1 MRQNPGSA
9 LTERTCSTAPAQD
22 WPFVVYPAVVE
33 VIVRAMKLLPLLLS
47 CFALACQQRSSSTA
61 YEGRNPL
68 DEMLRSPQQMTRQDG
83 IAAAIL
89 VDTSGSMED
98 QVIGADGL
106 SISKI
111 AVARRAVT
119 DLIRQFEQYAAR
131 NPDRPVRVG
140 VYEFSSRD
148 RQPHCRNVLPLGP
161 PDLAAAEAAV
171 EQMTPRGGTPIGDAM
186 IKAKHDL
193 DLTGMSHR
201 HVLVVTDGKNNKGYS
216 PGAVADAIARQP
228 QEDRASVYFVA
239 FDVSAE
245 RFNSVKEAGGLVLE
259 AADERELNQTMDFI
273 LTGRILVEQPTTPA
287 TR

>member
-1 MRQNPGSA
+1 
-9 LTERTCSTAPAQD
+9 
-22 WPFVVYPAVVE
+22 
-33 VIVRAMKLLPLLLS
+33 
-47 CFALACQQRSSSTA
+47 
-61 YEGRNPL
+61 
-68 DEMLRSPQQMTRQDG
+68 
-83 IAAAIL
+83 
-89 VDTSGSMED
+89 
-98 QVIGADGL
+98 
-106 SISKI
+106 
-111 AVARRAVT
+111 VARRAVT

-228 QEDRASVYFVA
+228 QEDRASVYFRRFRRFRRA
-239 FDVSAE
+239 VSIL
-245 RFNSVKEAGGLVLE
+245 SKEAGGLVLE

-287 TR
+287 AR